1 MRSIWN
7 GAISFGLV
15 SIPIKLNATES
26 HSVSFR
32 QIHTEDGG
40 RIRYR
45 KVCELEDREV
55 TQAEIGKAYED
66 ADGSMIPI
74 TDEDL
79 LPIPTAR
86 TIEIVAFVPEDR
98 IDPLQMGSAYYLAAS
113 GAPAAKPYTL
123 LREALKRSN
132 RVAIAKFALRGRER
146 LGMLRVV
153 GDAIAMH
160 GLLWP
165 DEVRAPEGVAPEAD
179 VTVRD
184 QELDL
189 ADALMDTLGEID
201 LDDLHDEYREA
212 VEEVVAAKAAGQR
225 PPEVREEAAPGK
237 VLDLMAALES
247 SVRAARESRDGEGAG
262 PAEEAEVRSLPQRKT
277 SSRRAPK
284 ETGGKKSTSTAKKT
298 AAVEGAA
305 EEVDREVGGVCG
317 VREEDGGQEYRQEGH
332 GEERRQER
340 RQDHGQEHRQQVRLL
355 PQAQRLTSAVPLTPA
370 GGVDARP
377 GLQLTVQG
385 DADDRGIADGA
396 GSKTAGLA
404 AGDFAGETE
413 AGASEAGVGTAG
425 SPPGAARWSS
435 RPVRRPGWP
444 DRWTAAT
451 TRSGRGRRRWPR
463 RPPGRSAA
471 AGPGRPARASAVR
484 PTLLLPAPRLADG
497 AATAARVTGVTR
509 VIRGGLRR
517 SPSGDPVACGGF
529 PGAEA
534 RMARSSSSRQPP
546 DVLGHVRHAVRPARC
561 VRAARSRSGQRPRSC
576 PPVVGPGRTR
586 AGGGVGPP
594 TTGSGAGWSW
604 PGGLRRPP
612 PSENV
617 RDRSGSFP
625 APPVVTGS

>member
-15 SIPIKLNATES
+15 SIPIKLVNATES
-26 HSVSFR
+26 HAVSFR

-79 LPIPTAR
+79 SQLPIPTAR

-165 DEVRAPEGVAPEAD
+165 DEVRAPEGVAPEGG

-212 VEEVVAAKAAGQR
+212 VEEVVAAKASGER
-225 PPEVREEAAPGK
+225 PPEAREEAAPGK

-247 SVRAARESRDGEGAG
+247 SVRAARESRDVEGAG
-262 PAEEAEVRSLPQRKT
+262 PAEEAEVRSLPQRET
-277 SSRRAPK
+277 SSRRTPK
-284 ETGGKKSTSTAKKT
+284 ETGGKKSASTAAKKTAAKKAEPRKSTAKSTSTAAKKTAAKGTAKKT
-298 AAVEGAA
+298 AAK
-305 EEVDREVGGVCG
+305 
-317 VREEDGGQEYRQEGH
+317 
-332 GEERRQER
+332 
-340 RQDHGQEHRQQVRLL
+340 
-355 PQAQRLTSAVPLTPA
+355 SA
-370 GGVDARP
+370 
-377 GLQLTVQG
+377 
-385 DADDRGIADGA
+385 A
-396 GSKTAGLA
+396 GSGDKGGARNTPKKTA
-404 AGDFAGETE
+404 
-413 AGASEAGVGTAG
+413 S
-425 SPPGAARWSS
+425 
-435 RPVRRPGWP
+435 
-444 DRWTAAT
+444 
-451 TRSGRGRRRWPR
+451 RRR
-463 RPPGRSAA
+463 SA
-471 AGPGRPARASAVR
+471 
-484 PTLLLPAPRLADG
+484 
-497 AATAARVTGVTR
+497 
-509 VIRGGLRR
+509 
-517 SPSGDPVACGGF
+517 
-529 PGAEA
+529 
-534 RMARSSSSRQPP
+534 
-546 DVLGHVRHAVRPARC
+546 
-561 VRAARSRSGQRPRSC
+561 
-576 PPVVGPGRTR
+576 
-586 AGGGVGPP
+586 
-594 TTGSGAGWSW
+594 
-604 PGGLRRPP
+604 
-612 PSENV
+612 
-617 RDRSGSFP
+617 
-625 APPVVTGS
+625 